1 MVKRILDLLQGL
13 VSKNFS
19 KCSRCSKWHEP
30 DFDYSDPQDD
40 ISAKNFPRTLKLGCI
55 FPSQISP
62 RLKWHIRNYYQ
73 TIQERII
80 TPTLTQAMSVRTLR
94 PSQRKDVMSEVSE
107 QMWLCTMRV
116 REHLH
121 DERERESE
129 RIKTT
134 STLPTGKLISY
145 ICSIASGAQ
154 LGYAAH
160 NQISNM
166 YFVMWSFIRFQKIEI
181 HLKKLLNL
189 SQQLVIGCMFVFLC
203 CRPSN

>member
-1 MVKRILDLLQGL
+1 MGIVEQWFLLLMDMDWDTSQ
-13 VSKNFS
+13 
-19 KCSRCSKWHEP
+19 
-30 DFDYSDPQDD
+30 DF
-40 ISAKNFPRTLKLGCI
+40 
-55 FPSQISP
+55 
-62 RLKWHIRNYYQ
+62 IR
-73 TIQERII
+73 
-80 TPTLTQAMSVRTLR
+80 
-94 PSQRKDVMSEVSE
+94 D
-107 QMWLCTMRV
+107 
-116 REHLH
+116 HLH

-181 HLKKLLNL
+181 HLKKT
-189 SQQLVIGCMFVFLC
+189 I
-203 CRPSN
+203 